1 MKIAKLDGS
10 TIGEIADHKS
20 LFPNTSFPKSGPD
33 ATWLAAN
40 SCAEVVVFLAF
51 DSDTQK
57 NESVTPYLSEGKV
70 YTRRVTDM
78 TNDEKAAVVTAAN
91 AEVATRNRAERNNR
105 LASCDWVVTKALE
118 AGGSVPSAWVTYRT
132 ALRNITAHSNWPNIR
147 YANNSIDGS
156 EGNSGD
162 WPTEPS

>member
-10 TIGEIADHKS
+10 TVGEIAEHKS

-33 ATWLAAN
+33 ADWLAAN

-51 DSDTQK
+51 DSATQK
-57 NESVTPYLSEGKV
+57 NESVTPYLSDGKV

-78 TNDEKAAVVTAAN
+78 NSDERAAVVTAAN
-91 AEVATRNRAERNNR
+91 AATAQRNRAERDKR

-118 AGGSVPSAWVTYRT
+118 SGGSVPSDWVTYRT
-132 ALRNITAHSNWPNIR
+132 SLRNITTHANWPNLN
-147 YANNSIDGS
+147 YPDMDGS
-156 EGNSGD
+156 GGD
-162 WPTEPS
+162 WPVAPDA

>member
-10 TIGEIADHKS
+10 TIGDIADHKS
-20 LFPNTSFPKSGPD
+20 LFPNISFPKAGPNAD
-33 ATWLAAN
+33 WLAAN

-51 DSDTQK
+51 DSATQK
-57 NESVTPYLSEGKV
+57 NESVTPYLSDGKV

-78 TNDEKAAVVTAAN
+78 TSDERAAVVTAAN
-91 AEVATRNRAERNNR
+91 AEVATRNRTERDKR
-105 LASCDWVVTKALE
+105 LAACDWIVTKALE

-132 ALRNITAHSNWPNIR
+132 ALRNITAHSNWPNIN
-147 YANNSIDGS
+147 YPDMEGNNS
-156 EGNSGD
+156 D